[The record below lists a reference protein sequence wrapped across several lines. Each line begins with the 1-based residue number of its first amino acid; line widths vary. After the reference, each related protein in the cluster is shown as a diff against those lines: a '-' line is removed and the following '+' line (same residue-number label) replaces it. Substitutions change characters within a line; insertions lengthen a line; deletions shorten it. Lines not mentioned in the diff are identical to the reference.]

1 MPGCRPA
8 PRTLSVTSTMVSW
21 IAFVIHLVRGYPLY
35 PEVSPHAVCKVR
47 WQLFGVTTP
56 SYCFSTCSTL
66 WLPALAHGVMQ
77 FHLWHGPVAVAVT
90 CSGGVSAVSGGA
102 AMTLTRTHV
111 MCQCSIRSGKSLTA
125 RDLHVAFCH
134 AHTSPRGTSCGPAWY
149 PSIVAGEQARQ

>member
-1 MPGCRPA
+1 M
-8 PRTLSVTSTMVSW
+8 TSTMVSW
-21 IAFVIHLVRGYPLY
+21 IAFVIHLVHGYPLY
-35 PEVSPHAVCKVR
+35 SEVSPHAVCKVR

-134 AHTSPRGTSCGPAWY
+134 AHSSYKPERNFVW
-149 PSIVAGEQARQ
+149 PSLVSINRSRRARKAIADALGLRL